1 MSGSRFILVALVAL
15 TLGACSGPERN
26 PIPIDQ
32 ISAATIPNLPDV
44 RYWGDTP
51 PENLDDMLVE
61 IEAQRRVSGVGKEIV
76 LLAISGGADN
86 GAFGAGLMKAWSDL
100 GTRPEFTV
108 VTGVSTGALTA
119 PFAFLGPDY
128 DDQLAELYGGG
139 HPPSAYFKKRS
150 IFSIW
155 PNASVADSAP
165 LFELIKK
172 YGTADML
179 AKIAREHK
187 RGRRLLVQSANM
199 DAQRAVIWDLGAIAA
214 SGAPNALDIFHKALL
229 ASASVPGVFPPVVFD
244 VEVDGQQYQELHA
257 DGGVI
262 SQDTTLGDWQYNLR
276 KSREERASSQR
287 PSAIYLIRNGRVE
300 PEPEITEF
308 NILGLSG
315 RAVST
320 LIKMQ
325 GIGDIVTAYG
335 SAVISGADFRVTWIG
350 RDFDAPYPGP
360 FDPGFM
366 KALYQYGY
374 DLMIAGEAWEN
385 KPLMLMSDEERRRS
399 PRLGAR
405 APAS

>member
-1 MSGSRFILVALVAL
+1 MSRSRIVLVTFLALVIS
-15 TLGACSGPERN
+15 ACSGPDRN

-32 ISAATIPNLPDV
+32 ISAATIPNLPDI
-44 RYWGDTP
+44 RYWADTP
-51 PENLDDMLVE
+51 PKNLDDLLVE
-61 IEAQRRVSGVGKEIV
+61 LEAQRRASGIDKGLVT
-76 LLAISGGADN
+76 LALSGGADN
-86 GAFGAGLMKAWSDL
+86 GAFGAGLLKAWSDL

-128 DDQLAELYGGG
+128 DDQLSELFAGGL
-139 HPPSAYFKKRS
+139 PPSAYFKKRS
-150 IFSIW
+150 IFSIF
-155 PNASVADSAP
+155 PNASAADSAP

-179 AKIAREHK
+179 AEIAREHK
-187 RGRRLLVQSANM
+187 RGRRLLVQTSHL

-214 SGAPNALDIFHKALL
+214 SGEPNALDIFHKVLL
-229 ASASVPGVFPPVVFD
+229 ASASVPGAFPPVLFD
-244 VEVDGQQYQELHA
+244 VEVGGQIYDEIHA

-262 SQDTTLGDWQYNLR
+262 SQDTTLGMWQFDLR
-276 KSREERASSQR
+276 KLREEQALSQR
-287 PSAIYLIRNGRVE
+287 PSALYLVRNGRVE
-300 PEPEITEF
+300 PESATTDF
-308 NILGLSG
+308 TILGLSG

-325 GIGDIVTAYG
+325 GVGDILAAYG
-335 SAVISGADFRVTWIG
+335 STKISGADFKVTWIG

-360 FDPGFM
+360 FDPGYM

-399 PRLGAR
+399 PRMGTR

>member
-1 MSGSRFILVALVAL
+1 MSRSRVVLVTLLALA
-15 TLGACSGPERN
+15 LGACSGPQRN

-44 RYWGDTP
+44 RYWADTP
-51 PENLDDMLVE
+51 PENLDAMLVE
-61 IEAQRRVSGVGKEIV
+61 IEAQRRASGVDKEIV
-76 LLAISGGADN
+76 IVAISGGADN

-119 PFAFLGPDY
+119 PFVFLGPDY
-128 DDQLAELYGGG
+128 DDQLAELFGGG
-139 HPPSAYFKKRS
+139 YPPSAFFKKRS

-155 PNASVADSAP
+155 PNASAVDSAP

-187 RGRRLLVQSANM
+187 RGRRLFVQTSHL
-199 DAQRAVIWDLGAIAA
+199 DAQRAVIWDIGAIAT

-229 ASASVPGVFPPVVFD
+229 ASASVPGAYPPVLFD

-262 SQDTTLGDWQYNLR
+262 SQDTTLAMWQFDLR

-287 PSAIYLIRNGRVE
+287 PSALYLIRNGRVE
-300 PEPEITEF
+300 PEPETTKYT
-308 NILGLSG
+308 ILGLAG

-325 GIGDIVTAYG
+325 GVGDILEAYE
-335 SAVISGADFRVTWIG
+335 STKISGADFRVTWIG
-350 RDFDAPYPGP
+350 RDFEAPYPGP
-360 FDPGFM
+360 FDPGYM

-399 PRLGAR
+399 PRMGTR

>member
-1 MSGSRFILVALVAL
+1 MSRSRVVLVTLLVFA
-15 TLGACSGPERN
+15 LGACSGPERN
-26 PIPIDQ
+26 PVPIDLM
-32 ISAATIPNLPDV
+32 SAATIPNLPDV

-51 PENLDDMLVE
+51 PENLDELLVK
-61 IEAQRRVSGVGKEIV
+61 IEAQRRASGVDKEIV
-76 LLAISGGADN
+76 TVAISGGADN

-119 PFAFLGPDY
+119 PFVFLGADY
-128 DDQLAELYGGG
+128 DDQLAELFAGGY
-139 HPPSAYFKKRS
+139 PPSAYFKKRS

-199 DAQRAVIWDLGAIAA
+199 DAQRAVIWDLGAIAM

-229 ASASVPGVFPPVVFD
+229 ASASVPGAYPPVVLD
-244 VEVDGQQYQELHA
+244 VEVDGQKYQELHA

-262 SQDTTLGDWQYNLR
+262 SQDTTLAMWQFDLR
-276 KSREERASSQR
+276 EAREERASSQR
-287 PSAIYLIRNGRVE
+287 PSALYLIRNGRVE
-300 PEPEITEF
+300 PEPETTEYT
-308 NILGLSG
+308 ILGLAG

-325 GIGDIVTAYG
+325 GVGDILAAYE
-335 SAVISGADFRVTWIG
+335 SAKISGADFKVTWIG

-360 FDPGFM
+360 FDPGYM

-374 DLMIAGEAWEN
+374 DLMKAGEAWEN

-399 PRLGAR
+399 PSRHQFQ
-405 APAS
+405 